1 MTICLIRQ
9 QLSEALLN
17 SLEFLSDLR
26 REQWR
31 RSIVR
36 GNERAYT
43 GLHKGSCDQTQHC
56 YRSESEMN
64 ASSLQTRPSKVWT
77 MPDHDKFTDLV
88 LEMAAER
95 L

>member
-1 MTICLIRQ
+1 MMIRQ

-43 GLHKGSCDQTQHC
+43 TGIFQNLLSVDSARQPTSG
-56 YRSESEMN
+56 
-64 ASSLQTRPSKVWT
+64 RP
-77 MPDHDKFTDLV
+77 
-88 LEMAAER
+88 
-95 L
+95 